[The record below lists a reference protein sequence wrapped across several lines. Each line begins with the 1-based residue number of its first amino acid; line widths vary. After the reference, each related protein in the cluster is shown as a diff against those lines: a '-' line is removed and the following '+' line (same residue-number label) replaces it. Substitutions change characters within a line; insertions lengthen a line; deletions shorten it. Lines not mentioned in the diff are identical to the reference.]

1 MRVLIVSD
9 GYPQNPTS
17 INGIFPLDQAKAL
30 QHLNVDVILASVDLR
45 SVRRR
50 RKLGLYWDEKDGIKI
65 INYSFPLGRFPL
77 KVLSYVG
84 KKVLLRIYKEVINK
98 YGEPDLAH
106 AHFLVIGNIATILKE
121 KFNLP
126 LIITEHSSAI
136 NKNKLP
142 EKIIKL
148 GNETYFKIDFLISVS
163 SRLASR
169 IKYFWDID
177 SIVIP
182 NIVDTNIF
190 KYHKRKICD
199 KDTFTFLS
207 VGRIDFNKGFDILI
221 PAFKKADFGTKVS
234 LKIVG
239 KGEYEE
245 ELLEII
251 KREELTEQI
260 ELIGSLN
267 RKEIADLMKEC
278 DAFVLASRSE
288 TFGVV
293 YIEALA
299 AGLPVIA
306 TKCGGPEDFI
316 DYFNGILVPIDDVDS
331 LSKALLQMYDNVDN
345 FDKKKISNDCKNR
358 FAPLAVA
365 SQLYDVYTNVLH
377 SNRNK

>member
-1 MRVLIVSD
+1 M
-9 GYPQNPTS
+9 
-17 INGIFPLDQAKAL
+17 
-30 QHLNVDVILASVDLR
+30 
-45 SVRRR
+45 
-50 RKLGLYWDEKDGIKI
+50 
-65 INYSFPLGRFPL
+65 
-77 KVLSYVG
+77 
-84 KKVLLRIYKEVINK
+84 
-98 YGEPDLAH
+98 
-106 AHFLVIGNIATILKE
+106 
-121 KFNLP
+121 
-126 LIITEHSSAI
+126 
-136 NKNKLP
+136 
-142 EKIIKL
+142 
-148 GNETYFKIDFLISVS
+148 
-163 SRLASR
+163 
-169 IKYFWDID
+169 
-177 SIVIP
+177 
-182 NIVDTNIF
+182 
-190 KYHKRKICD
+190 
-199 KDTFTFLS
+199 
-207 VGRIDFNKGFDILI
+207 GRIDFNKGFDILI